1 MTMHIYAFGSICR
14 GDVSIDSDI
23 DLLAVVE
30 GVDLRFDPSV
40 FSIYSYRRIEE
51 IWSEGNPFAWHL
63 ALEAR
68 PLFSPDGTDFLK
80 ALGRPSPYTHCV
92 RDCEKFM
99 RIFDDTMTSIMANSN
114 SAVFDLSTAFLCIR
128 NIATCF
134 SLGATEVPD
143 FSRHSAL
150 RLQGRSFP
158 GPSQVYNILERAR
171 ILCTRGKG
179 PDISEEEVV
188 LAVGSFG
195 IIRGWMSD
203 LTKEVET
210 HERV

>member
-1 MTMHIYAFGSICR
+1 MHIYAFGSICR
-14 GDVSIDSDI
+14 GDVSLDSDI
-23 DLLAVVE
+23 DLLAVVD
-30 GVDLRFDPSV
+30 GFDLRFDPSV

-51 IWSEGNPFAWHL
+51 IWNEGNPFAWHL

-68 PLFSPDGTDFLK
+68 LLFSSDETDFLK

-99 RIFDDTMTSIMANSN
+99 RLFDDTMTSIMANSN
-114 SAVFDLSTAFLCIR
+114 SAVFDLSAAFLSIR

-134 SLGATEVPD
+134 SLGATKFPD

-158 GPSQVYNILERAR
+158 VSAEIYNILERAR
-171 ILCTRGKG
+171 LLCTRGKG
-179 PDISEEEVV
+179 ADISEEEVA
-188 LAVGSFG
+188 LAAGQFG
-195 IIRGWMSD
+195 IIHEWMSD
-203 LTKEVET
+203 LTKEVKT